1 MKQEQFQTL
10 LQFFKALA
18 DESRLKIV
26 GILANQE
33 CSVEELAVLLQ
44 LKEPTVS
51 HHLAKLKKL
60 NLVTMRPEGNS
71 RLYQLDNE
79 ALQTIS
85 KEVFTPEK
93 IASLIENVDTEAW
106 ETKVLKNY
114 LETNTDSTE
123 EVQRLKDIPASRK
136 KRLVLLK
143 WLADKFEVGIR
154 YPEKTVN
161 ETLKRYHPDYATLR
175 RELIGYQLMQ
185 RDNGVYWRMTEI
197 RGGNGGDGRV
207 V

>member
-1 MKQEQFQTL
+1 MRKEQFQTL

-33 CSVEELAVLLQ
+33 CSVEELAVILK

-51 HHLAKLKKL
+51 HHLSRLKEV

-71 RLYQLDNE
+71 RFYQLDRE
-79 ALQTIS
+79 ALQNIS
-85 KEVFTPEK
+85 KEIFLPEK
-93 IASLIENVDTEAW
+93 IASLIEDVDVEAW
-106 ETKVLKNY
+106 ESKVLSNY
-114 LETNTDSTE
+114 LETNANNIE
-123 EVQRLKDIPASRK
+123 EVQRLKEIPASRK
-136 KRLVLLK
+136 KRLVILK
-143 WLADKFEVGIR
+143 WLANKFEEGVQ
-154 YPEKTVN
+154 YPERTVN

-185 RDNGVYWRMTEI
+185 RENGVYWRYSTDV
-197 RGGNGGDGRV
+197 RTSL
-207 V
+207 